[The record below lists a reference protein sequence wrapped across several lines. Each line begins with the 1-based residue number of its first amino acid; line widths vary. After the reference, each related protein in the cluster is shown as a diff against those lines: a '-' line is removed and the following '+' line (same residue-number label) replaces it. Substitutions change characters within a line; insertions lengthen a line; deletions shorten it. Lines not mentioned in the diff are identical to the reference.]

1 MTGSCEWFRLRRVTS
16 APLSEQERE
25 QNKLRP
31 DLDVVRRYGEL
42 HPDVWVGE
50 YIQSEPPP
58 LRMVVLLSGDELERH
73 TSALRRQLAF
83 PDQLEVRWSPYPLA
97 GLEQIRAEAHEM
109 GKSTA
114 MGGICGSGMRH
125 GKVQLRLWA
134 SQESLAALLVERYQ
148 GAVDLTVGYLHYPD
162 CQLLKFDGSP
172 MQRVRKESSPL
183 FPDEVT
189 VSSTELLTV
198 KSGHHGNTVLRVH
211 NRSPEDLE
219 ICAGGAFVPR
229 IIDHSTHEVVG
240 GYEGG
245 LTFLPIRLQV
255 PGAGKADMPIL
266 VATASLVPE
275 LGYAIPPGQWA
286 IDLDVEV
293 TGQGRFRIPP
303 LPLTVM
309 AV

>member
-1 MTGSCEWFRLRRVTS
+1 
-16 APLSEQERE
+16 
-25 QNKLRP
+25 
-31 DLDVVRRYGEL
+31 
-42 HPDVWVGE
+42 
-50 YIQSEPPP
+50 
-58 LRMVVLLSGDELERH
+58 
-73 TSALRRQLAF
+73 
-83 PDQLEVRWSPYPLA
+83 
-97 GLEQIRAEAHEM
+97 M

-148 GAVDLTVGYLHYPD
+148 DAVDITVGYLHYPD
-162 CQLLKFDGSP
+162 CQLLSFDGSP
-172 MQRVRKESSPL
+172 MQRARKESSPL

-189 VSSTELLTV
+189 VSSTELLTAE
-198 KSGHHGNTVLRVH
+198 SGHHGSTVLRVN

-219 ICAGGAFVPR
+219 IRAGGAFVAR
-229 IIDHSTHEVVG
+229 IIDDSTYEVVG

-245 LTFLPIRLQV
+245 LTLLPIRLQV
-255 PGAGKADMPIL
+255 PGAGNADMPIL

-293 TGQGRFRIPP
+293 AGQGRFRIPP
-303 LPLTVM
+303 LPLTVT
-309 AV
+309 AF